1 MEHSAYHFESN
12 FPSDNNVNQIGDE
25 KSKEFSESEEEA
37 ELESKME
44 ESDTQSTKEHTNFL
58 EEDTLGRK
66 KFIGSLSDEL
76 ANIGHIDS
84 SETSDDSP
92 EGMI

>member
-1 MEHSAYHFESN
+1 M
-12 FPSDNNVNQIGDE
+12 NQDKDE
-25 KSKEFSESEEEA
+25 KSREFSDTDEEVDDEEE

-44 ESDTQSTKEHTNFL
+44 ESDNMSLKEL
-58 EEDTLGRK
+58 ETEATAGK
-66 KFIGSLSDEL
+66 KFVGSLSEEL

-92 EGMI
+92 EGGYSICCPSPSTTR